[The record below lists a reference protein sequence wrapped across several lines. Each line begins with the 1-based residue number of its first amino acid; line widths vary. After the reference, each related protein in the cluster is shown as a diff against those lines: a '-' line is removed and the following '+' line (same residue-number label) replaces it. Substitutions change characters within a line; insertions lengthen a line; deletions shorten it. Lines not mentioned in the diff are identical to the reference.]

1 MLKNTLGLNKVYNS
15 DCIKIMKDLPNES
28 VDLIIAD
35 PPYNVGKDYGN
46 NSDKQSDEE
55 YIKFTESWI
64 TEAVRILK
72 KEGTFYTFGG
82 KEFIAHIYIILGKL
96 NMIFNSWI
104 VWHYTQG
111 QGRTKG
117 YSSRHD
123 DILMFTKSK
132 NYTFNLD
139 DIRIPQKYFRTR
151 NNMRG
156 ANPGN
161 VWGLSHVHYSEKD
174 RSKHP
179 TQKPHAL
186 YERMILSSSNEGEIV
201 LDPFAGSGS
210 SLVVAKKTNRNYIG
224 IEIEEKYCSMI
235 EEELNK
241 EYKYFNSSFEELIR
255 VPKNLNDKDLTE
267 YLHNHRK
274 WFLEKY
280 HSNKIPDF
288 EENIL
293 SEYGKEKF
301 IAYKYGYKN
310 IEEIGIASLFR
321 KGGTY
326 LSPKEI
332 EGLKDFELVS
342 FLVVKE

>member
-1 MLKNTLGLNKVYNS
+1 MDGLNKVYND
-15 DCIKIMKDLPNES
+15 DCIKVMSELPDES
-28 VDLIIAD
+28 IDLIIAD

-46 NSDKQSDEE
+46 SSDRQSNED
-55 YIKFTESWI
+55 YLAFTEEWL
-64 TEAVRILK
+64 TKAVRILK
-72 KEGTFYTFGG
+72 KNGTLYTFGG
-82 KEFIAHIYIILGKL
+82 KEFIAHIYIILEKL
-96 NMIFNSWI
+96 NMKFNSWI

-123 DILMFTKSK
+123 DILMFTKNEK
-132 NYTFNLD
+132 YTFNLD
-139 DIRIPQKYFRTR
+139 SIRVPQKYYRAR

-161 VWGLSHVHYSEKD
+161 VWQLSHVHYSEQN
-174 RSKHP
+174 RLKHP

-235 EEELNK
+235 KEELEK
-241 EYKYFNSSFEELIR
+241 DYIYFNSSFEELTR
-255 VPKNLNDKDLTE
+255 VPKNYNNDGLIE

-280 HSNKIPDF
+280 HSNKIPNF

-293 SEYGKEKF
+293 IEYGQEIFNEYRRTKDL
-301 IAYKYGYKN
+301 YLKN
-310 IEEIGIASLFR
+310 ETDHEYDQM
-321 KGGTY
+321 K
-326 LSPKEI
+326 LSI
-332 EGLKDFELVS
+332 
-342 FLVVKE
+342 